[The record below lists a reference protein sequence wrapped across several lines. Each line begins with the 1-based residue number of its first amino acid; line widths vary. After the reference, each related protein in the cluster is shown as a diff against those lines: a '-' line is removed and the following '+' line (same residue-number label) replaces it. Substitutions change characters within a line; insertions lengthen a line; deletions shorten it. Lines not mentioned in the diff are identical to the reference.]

1 MIRRIRTVLARPWAY
16 QLFFNV
22 IGAPERSRIL
32 VRDYIRPR
40 PGNRILEI
48 GCGPGTIV
56 PFLPES
62 EYVGFDLS
70 EEYVEQARKK
80 FRMAYPRVQFFCER
94 VSEYTLPQRN
104 YFDVVLALGILHH
117 LDDPEA
123 LRLFQIAHDALKPGG
138 KLVTLDGV
146 WTNDQSG
153 AARYLLA
160 QDRGQF
166 VRTTEQ
172 YVRLA
177 GEVFA
182 VVVPSIRHDLLRIPY
197 THLILECERA
207 HSAAHD

>member
-1 MIRRIRTVLARPWAY
+1 MIRRITSVLARPWAY

-22 IGAPERSRIL
+22 IGAPHRSRIL

-40 PGNRILEI
+40 PGDRILEI

-56 PFLPES
+56 PYLPEA

-70 EEYVEQARKK
+70 EEYIEQARKK
-80 FRMAYPRVQFFCER
+80 FREKHPRVQFFCER
-94 VSEYTLPQRN
+94 VSQYTLPQRS

-117 LDDPEA
+117 LDDAEA
-123 LRLFQIAHDALKPGG
+123 LQLFAMAHEALKPGG

-160 QDRGQF
+160 RDRGQF
-166 VRTTEQ
+166 VRTQEQ
-172 YVRLA
+172 YITLGSR
-177 GEVFA
+177 VFSTIQ
-182 VVVPSIRHDLLRIPY
+182 PSIRHDLLRIPY
-197 THLILECERA
+197 THLVLEC
-207 HSAAHD
+207 SS